1 MYYRLHNK
9 NRGCAL
15 LQVSWYET
23 QLFCPA
29 QVPLTIHL
37 VSIHLDFHHRIL
49 LWASNL
55 NTWKLCQ
62 NHITFKPQEI
72 MNLALFWHG
81 SCKQCAG
88 SLRTGSLSFELWNT
102 TKLPA
107 NQVRNL
113 NYWSKEKL
121 HDFCKDQGFFFNI
134 ILCIFFFS
142 YQHNMWRIKREVKF
156 PPFQVWATTGFS

>member
-1 MYYRLHNK
+1 MNSRLHNK

-15 LQVSWYET
+15 LQASWYET
-23 QLFCPA
+23 QLFCSA
-29 QVPLTIHL
+29 QVPLTVNL

-49 LWASNL
+49 LWASTL
-55 NTWKLCQ
+55 NTWELFQ

-88 SLRTGSLSFELWNT
+88 SLKTGSLSFELWNT

-113 NYWSKEKL
+113 TTKAKRNYVT
-121 HDFCKDQGFFFNI
+121 CKDQGFFLVLSPTFFPSAINI
-134 ILCIFFFS
+134 I
-142 YQHNMWRIKREVKF
+142 HEE
-156 PPFQVWATTGFS
+156 